1 MPESETLMGKFL
13 NWLLAPEN
21 DDEVREQ
28 EIDGSKMPDFQIAR
42 RYLGPTGLYMQT
54 EENGWLVVGSLLPKD
69 GLPYAARI
77 ADESAKAP

>member
-1 MPESETLMGKFL
+1 TLLGKFL
-13 NWLLAPEN
+13 NWILSPEN
-21 DDEVREQ
+21 GSELREQ

-54 EENGWLVVGSLLPKD
+54 REDGWLIVGSLLSEK
-69 GLPYAARI
+69 GLLPATRI